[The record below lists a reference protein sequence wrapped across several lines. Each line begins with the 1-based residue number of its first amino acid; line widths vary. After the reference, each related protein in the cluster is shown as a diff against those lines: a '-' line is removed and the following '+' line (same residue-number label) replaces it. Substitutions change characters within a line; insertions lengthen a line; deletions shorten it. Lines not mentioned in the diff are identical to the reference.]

1 MEKINFDRGLS
12 SEALVPWALENAKH
26 LVPEWF
32 RLPVEHAKMK
42 LDFNYGIDYIVY
54 TDIGK
59 IYLQVKSSE
68 RRAQIFRAKYAKSK
82 YANYTA
88 LIVIDAHVRN
98 AEEIAKRIVR
108 AVEKIRNNLC
118 IKRGQPELV
127 TMVPEPSV

>member
-1 MEKINFDRGLS
+1 MRKINFDRGLS
-12 SEALVPWALENAKH
+12 SEAFIPWALENAAH

-32 RLPVEHAKMK
+32 RLPVEHSKMK

-68 RRAQIFRAKYAKSK
+68 KLASRFRAKYAHSK

-88 LIVIDAHVRN
+88 LVVIDAHVKN
-98 AEEIAKRIVR
+98 AEEITKRIVR
-108 AVEKIRNNLC
+108 TVEKIRNNLC
-118 IKRGQPELV
+118 VKRGQPELV
-127 TMVPEPSV
+127 TMVPEPST